1 VTGVVRRRVVVSGIV
16 QGVWFRGS
24 AVDAAARLPV
34 AGWIRNR
41 PDGSVEAVIE
51 GPGPAVDTL
60 VTWMRTGPEHAVV
73 ERVEVTDEE
82 PEGLDGF
89 AVVR

>member
-1 VTGVVRRRVVVSGIV
+1 
-16 QGVWFRGS
+16 
-24 AVDAAARLPV
+24 
-34 AGWIRNR
+34 
-41 PDGSVEAVIE
+41 VIE